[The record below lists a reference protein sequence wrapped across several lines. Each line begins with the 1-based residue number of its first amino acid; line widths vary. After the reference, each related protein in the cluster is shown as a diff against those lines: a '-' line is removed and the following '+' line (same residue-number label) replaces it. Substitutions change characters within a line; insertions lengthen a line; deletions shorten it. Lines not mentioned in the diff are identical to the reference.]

1 MLSYYIRTVAGVVDH
16 TSHPAKTRG
25 YLKQVASRLVRN
37 SFAVFVPQFVFV
49 WENVHVFVICVCS
62 MFIICVDWCMYFLVY
77 FFGMSKL
84 EAVTREVIA
93 MSNLQDLQAL
103 LLAS

>member
-1 MLSYYIRTVAGVVDH
+1 MLSYYIRTVEGVVDH

-49 WENVHVFVICVCS
+49 WENVHVFVI
-62 MFIICVDWCMYFLVY
+62 